1 MGFTILKLLLFF
13 TVTRRSRSPLRAV
26 QPVLQRGE
34 VQLQPRY
41 IEESQVL
48 TMFQGLATELDNLK
62 KQMAETQPHRRLQ
75 EVLDRRMR
83 QAPPS
88 STVVPDT
95 LQSQVNKAN

>member
-1 MGFTILKLLLFF
+1 
-13 TVTRRSRSPLRAV
+13 
-26 QPVLQRGE
+26 
-34 VQLQPRY
+34 LQPRY

-83 QAPPS
+83 QAPPP

-95 LQSQVNKAN
+95 PQSQVNKAN

>member
-1 MGFTILKLLLFF
+1 MVFTTLKLLLFA
-13 TVTRRSRSPLRAV
+13 VNRRSRSPLRAV
-26 QPVLQRGE
+26 QPVIQRGE

-62 KQMAETQPHRRLQ
+62 RQMGETQPHRRLQ
-75 EVLDRRMR
+75 EVMDRRMR

-88 STVVPDT
+88 STVVSNT
-95 LQSQVNKAN
+95 LQSQVNKIN